1 MVLNSDK
8 KGAQGPLGPL
18 GLVAGQGDLPAIIAD
33 NARGMGYRVV
43 ALALEGLAQ
52 KSIEK
57 HADLTGW
64 FNVGR
69 ASAIIKFLKKN
80 GVREAVLAGKVP
92 KTIIFGGIKPDLRAI
107 SILLRLKD
115 KKDDSILNAI
125 SGEFEKEGIRLL
137 DMKEFCSSLLTPEGK
152 LTRKGPRRA
161 ERKDIEF
168 GFRMAK
174 EIGRLDIGQTVVVKD
189 RAVIAVE
196 AIEGTDGAI
205 RRGGKLAK
213 GAVVVKVSRP
223 GQDMRFDV
231 PTVGA
236 GTLKA
241 MVESGIRVLALEARK
256 SILMDRDDF
265 LLKANE
271 AGITVVGVKG
281 E

>member
-8 KGAQGPLGPL
+8 KGTRGPL

-33 NARGMGYRVV
+33 NARGRGYRVV
-43 ALALEGLAQ
+43 ALALEGLAG

-57 HADLTGW
+57 HSDVTGW
-64 FNVGR
+64 FNVGK
-69 ASAIIKFLKKN
+69 ASSIIKFLKKN
-80 GVREAVLAGKVP
+80 GVKEAVLAGKVP
-92 KTIIFGGIKPDLRAI
+92 KTVIFGGIKPDLRAM

-115 KKDDSILNAI
+115 KKDDSILNAVA
-125 SGEFEKEGIRLL
+125 GEFEKEGIGLL

-152 LTRKGPRRA
+152 LTRKGPSRT

-213 GAVVVKVSRP
+213 GAIVVKVSRP

-231 PTVGA
+231 PTVGT
-236 GTLKA
+236 GTLNT
-241 MVESGIRVLALEARK
+241 MVKSDIRVLALEARK
-256 SILMDRDDF
+256 SILMDRDEF

-271 AGITVVGVKG
+271 AGITIVGVKG
-281 E
+281 P